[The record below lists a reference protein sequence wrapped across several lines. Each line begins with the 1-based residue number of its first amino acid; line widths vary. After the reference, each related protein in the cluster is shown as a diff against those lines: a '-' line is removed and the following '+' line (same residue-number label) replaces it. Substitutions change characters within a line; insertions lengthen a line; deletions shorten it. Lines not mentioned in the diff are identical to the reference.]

1 MEKEHK
7 IMMEE
12 ELEKAKLDLENELAE
27 IQVRQSH
34 DGGGVGGGE
43 GGGVEVEMAKLDFEN
58 ELLVRVCALVCVL
71 SEVDVAIIT
80 LCVCICVCEIF

>member
-34 DGGGVGGGE
+34 DG
-43 GGGVEVEMAKLDFEN
+43 
-58 ELLVRVCALVCVL
+58 LLSL
-71 SEVDVAIIT
+71 IHI
-80 LCVCICVCEIF
+80 